1 MMKKE
6 RMARRCWF
14 MDKNMILTVTK
25 LLSVK
30 QKMVGQLTGYQ
41 RFRYKTGLPYHGIIV
56 EVGDKTSDG
65 TMLLVLFDDGDLE
78 YENDWQL
85 EKLDV

>member
-1 MMKKE
+1 MK
-6 RMARRCWF
+6 
-14 MDKNMILTVTK
+14 
-25 LLSVK
+25 
-30 QKMVGQLTGYQ
+30 VGDIV
-41 RFRYKTGLPYHGIIV
+41 RYKTGLPYHGIIV